1 MSHLGI
7 ISDFSSLF
15 FATEVRA
22 AIKIMISAK

>member
-7 ISDFSSLF
+7 ISDFSYQI
-15 FATEVRA
+15 FATEVTA